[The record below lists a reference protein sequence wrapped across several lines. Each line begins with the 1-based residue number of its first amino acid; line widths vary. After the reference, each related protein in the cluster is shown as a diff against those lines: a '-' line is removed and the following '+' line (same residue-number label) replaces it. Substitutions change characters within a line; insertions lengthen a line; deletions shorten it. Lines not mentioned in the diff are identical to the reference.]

1 MPWTNQSSAT
11 ERRACWRWSGRPLFS
26 LANHHYAPVTNDKRT
41 RINVLVTPVLTF
53 LVPLALVDLGLGD
66 VALVTGFVDGAVADV
81 GKACSGG
88 VGLHC
93 VCVCVCA
100 VYICML
106 LS

>member
-26 LANHHYAPVTNDKRT
+26 LATIIMPQWQKRT
-41 RINVLVTPVLTF
+41 RINVLVTPVLTL

-66 VALVTGFVDGAVADV
+66 IALVTGFVDGAVADV

-93 VCVCVCA
+93 V
-100 VYICML
+100 
-106 LS
+106 